1 MAQLDLFPDL
11 KIKRTK
17 ASKEYGVFTD
27 KFKTKLTTDDCYTP
41 EPVYNAVRDWCVEHY
56 GLQGREIVRP
66 FWPGA
71 DFEMYDYPENCVV
84 IDNPPFS
91 IYNHILDFYTNTRPT
106 DFFLFGP
113 ALTLFKKYDACYV
126 ICNESVTYANGAVVN
141 TSFATSLDR
150 ENRVACYTE
159 LNKAVRHANA
169 QNKPKKED
177 LAIIKYPDC
186 LISSALLGKTARA
199 DFAFRREDCEFIT
212 KLNDKR
218 IFGGAFLLADR
229 AAADRAAADRAAA
242 DRAAVR
248 RTIVQE
254 LDENAKAIL
263 KRLNKNT

>member
-1 MAQLDLFPDL
+1 M
-11 KIKRTK
+11 
-17 ASKEYGVFTD
+17 
-27 KFKTKLTTDDCYTP
+27 
-41 EPVYNAVRDWCVEHY
+41 
-56 GLQGREIVRP
+56 
-66 FWPGA
+66 
-71 DFEMYDYPENCVV
+71 
-84 IDNPPFS
+84 
-91 IYNHILDFYTNTRPT
+91 
-106 DFFLFGP
+106 
-113 ALTLFKKYDACYV
+113 TLFKKYDACYV
-126 ICNESVTYANGAVVN
+126 ICNENVTYANGAVVN

-150 ENRVACYTE
+150 ENRVACYTD

-177 LAIIKYPDC
+177 LPIIKYPDC

-218 IFGGAFLLADR
+218 IFGGAFLMADR

-242 DRAAVR
+242 DRAAADRAAADRAAAR